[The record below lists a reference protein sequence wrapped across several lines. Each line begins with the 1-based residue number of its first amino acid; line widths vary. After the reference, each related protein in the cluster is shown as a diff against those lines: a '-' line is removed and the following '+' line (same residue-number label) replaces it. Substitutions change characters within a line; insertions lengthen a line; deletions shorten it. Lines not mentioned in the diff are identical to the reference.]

1 MSICLVIRVCPLLY
15 FGGRVKY
22 ADNFYYGPCPKLKF
36 VYIVVCLFFLMFYC
50 LCFYSYPYFSPSPP
64 TTQPTSKWH
73 CQSPH
78 CCPCPGVLHVRSL
91 TNPYTFFQPV
101 PTSPVPLPA
110 VSLFMILPLWFYF
123 APQFISFIRSLLQLR
138 SYGIC
143 LTLIGL
149 FHLA

>member
-64 TTQPTSKWH
+64 TTHPTSNGH

-78 CCPCPGVLHVRSL
+78 CWPCPGVLHIRFL
-91 TNPYTFFQPV
+91 TNPYTLFQPV
-101 PTSPVPLPA
+101 RTSPVPLPA
-110 VSLFMILPLWFYF
+110 VSLFHDSIHLVLFCSLVYFVHDIL
-123 APQFISFIRSLLQLR
+123 
-138 SYGIC
+138 
-143 LTLIGL
+143 LTSDIMWYLV
-149 FHLA
+149 FTD